1 MRSLQ
6 ANTRIIALVTN
17 QGECSFNTRD
27 IQYIVDHVS
36 VQLQFINHQQKKKRN
51 WRGREQHVGVD
62 AVT

>member
-36 VQLQFINHQQKKKRN
+36 VQLQFINHQQKKKN
-51 WRGREQHVGVD
+51 EIGV
-62 AVT
+62 AESSMLVSML

>member
-36 VQLQFINHQQKKKRN
+36 VQLQFINHQQKKN
-51 WRGREQHVGVD
+51 EIGV
-62 AVT
+62 AESSMLVSML

>member
-36 VQLQFINHQQKKKRN
+36 VQLQFINHQQKKY
-51 WRGREQHVGVD
+51 EIGV
-62 AVT
+62 AESSMLVSML